1 MGEYMGTSLQRARP
15 VIFSVRS
22 YPPTTEN
29 EHLRPVRL
37 FPADG
42 LFPISG
48 SEICLFAVPSAHCL
62 LQAAHS
68 SLVPTFYSS
77 QANNINLPA
86 DFENVEPE
94 LEGSVGHLGNYP
106 TGATKTFLN
115 SNLNWVI
122 KPVGLTTAVYSIG
135 NIPITLIQTT
145 VG

>member
-1 MGEYMGTSLQRARP
+1 MGHHCSEPDQSSSASAAIHQQPKMS
-15 VIFSVRS
+15 IFV
-22 YPPTTEN
+22 
-29 EHLRPVRL
+29 L
-37 FPADG
+37 
-42 LFPISG
+42 
-48 SEICLFAVPSAHCL
+48 SACFL
-62 LQAAHS
+62 LT
-68 SLVPTFYSS
+68 VSS
-77 QANNINLPA
+77 QYQA

>member
-1 MGEYMGTSLQRARP
+1 MG
-15 VIFSVRS
+15 
-22 YPPTTEN
+22 EN

-37 FPADG
+37 FLLTVSSQYQDQRYAYSPYQAPIVYYRQPIHPLYPHFTPA
-42 LFPISG
+42 
-48 SEICLFAVPSAHCL
+48 
-62 LQAAHS
+62 
-68 SLVPTFYSS
+68 

-94 LEGSVGHLGNYP
+94 LGGSVGHLGNYP